1 MLRRATISRTMDI
14 EMARNVIGFGGTR
27 FSIGQV
33 QRRWPSERTE
43 FDVERLCNHRDNPPN
58 PWFLN
63 A

>member
-1 MLRRATISRTMDI
+1 MDI